1 MHWQMIVVDIAVQ
14 TQNAF
19 WAIVFAA
26 RVIMETEKHARV
38 SIRVENSVSVVE
50 VVFSINEHRLHLR

>member
-1 MHWQMIVVDIAVQ
+1 MIVVDIAVQ

-26 RVIMETEKHARV
+26 RVIMEKEKHARV
-38 SIRVENSVSVVE
+38 SIREENSVSVLE
-50 VVFSINEHRLHLR
+50 VVVSINEHRLYLG

>member
-1 MHWQMIVVDIAVQ
+1 MIVVDIAVQ

-38 SIRVENSVSVVE
+38 SIRVENLVSVLE
-50 VVFSINEHRLHLR
+50 VVVSINKHRLYLR

>member
-1 MHWQMIVVDIAVQ
+1 MIVVDIAVQ

-38 SIRVENSVSVVE
+38 SIRVENSVSVLE
-50 VVFSINEHRLHLR
+50 VVVSINEHRLY

>member
-1 MHWQMIVVDIAVQ
+1 MIVVDIAVQ

-19 WAIVFAA
+19 WVIVFAA

-38 SIRVENSVSVVE
+38 SIRVENSVSVLE
-50 VVFSINEHRLHLR
+50 VVVSINEHRLYLR

>member
-1 MHWQMIVVDIAVQ
+1 MIVVDIAVQ

-38 SIRVENSVSVVE
+38 SIRVVNSVSVVE
-50 VVFSINEHRLHLR
+50 VVVSINEHRLHLR